1 MKVANFMKKRQ
12 TILFWMMG
20 YTLFLLLV
28 GSNLPSPL
36 YSEYQKMF
44 GFSST
49 VLTLI
54 FAVYA
59 FVLIPSLWFFGQLS
73 DRIGRK
79 NILVAGTLIT
89 VMGSVVFSMAE
100 GTSWLFVARGLQGL
114 AAGMLSG
121 TATAALV
128 ELHPTNNRKFA
139 SLVATVATAVG
150 TAIGPLLSGVLAQ
163 YSSASVTLPFIT
175 HIVLFIPALVALFM
189 MPETVERVPLKNW
202 RLQLPTVPSHIRF
215 LFMIGAMTAFI
226 TWSVSAFYTS
236 LIPSYVSNLMG
247 IHNLAL
253 TGGIVFLML
262 LISAFTQLFLNRLS
276 FSQSMISGL
285 LSLILG
291 LSGIVI
297 AVPIQSILLL
307 LLSTVIIGLGWGLA
321 YMGSV
326 ALVNE
331 IAPPNQRGHVVSS
344 FYVIVYLGVGFPIIG
359 IGFGTE
365 LLGLYKSV
373 LIYVSAAIVL
383 AVIIIVLI
391 RTKLKQKLKLIKNKH
406 YPS

>member
-12 TILFWMMG
+12 TILFWMMS

-79 NILVAGTLIT
+79 KILLAGTCII
-89 VMGSVVFSMAE
+89 VIGSVVFSMAE

-121 TATAALV
+121 TAAAALV
-128 ELHPTNNRKFA
+128 ELHPTNNKKIA

-175 HIVLFIPALVALFM
+175 HIVLLIPALVALFL
-189 MPETVERVPLKNW
+189 MPETVERVKLESW

-215 LFMIGAMTAFI
+215 LFMIGAITGFI
-226 TWSVSAFYTS
+226 TWSVSAFFTS
-236 LIPSYVSNLMG
+236 LVPSYVSDLLG

-276 FSQSMISGL
+276 FSQSMVSGL
-285 LSLILG
+285 ISLILG

-297 AVPIQSILLL
+297 AVPLQSILLL
-307 LLSTVIIGLGWGLA
+307 LISTIIIGLGWGLA
-321 YMGSV
+321 YMGSM

-344 FYVIVYLGVGFPIIG
+344 FYVIVYLGVGFPVIG

-365 LLGLYKSV
+365 LLNLYISV
-373 LIYVSAAIVL
+373 LIYVSVVTVL
-383 AVIIIVLI
+383 AVTIIVLI
-391 RTKLKQKLKLIKNKH
+391 RTKLKQKLKLVKNLH